1 MKQNGLVIY
10 IQVPVDDIVTRV
22 KDSLLRPVF
31 RRMENSGNIKEEIKN
46 LLSHREPFYSRADI
60 KVSNLDVQ
68 SPELVVKRIIEKI
81 KLLIH
86 KDIDSR
92 TLELKYQYENR
103 YNHKR

>member
-1 MKQNGLVIY
+1 MPCYGENLSLMKQNGLVIY

-60 KVSNLDVQ
+60 KVSNLDAQ

-81 KLLIH
+81 KLL
-86 KDIDSR
+86 KTS
-92 TLELKYQYENR
+92 
-103 YNHKR
+103 